1 MKTLFRATAL
11 AASLLTAAA
20 AVGQTSVSPY
30 RPGLTGEGAVYFLP
44 KTALRISVLV
54 EKTTYTPGDLA
65 SYAQRYLRLTNVGL
79 EPTVSHRVI
88 SVGQMAVGV
97 ADETKCYAVKYN
109 PATVAANVVLSDDG
123 CLLAVNAEA
132 DRPELPAPFRPAEME
147 EAPNPRLFMGEEIL
161 AAGSTAKMAELTAQE
176 IYDIRE
182 NRSMLV
188 KGQADFMPKDGEQLR
203 LMLNQLEKQDKA
215 LTSMFQGV
223 TVRDTTEHIITF
235 IPDGPVNRHL
245 LFRLSKELG
254 MVDADDLSGAPFY
267 ISIDDLTSLPPTDEE
282 AVAKAKAKKKPPSRA
297 STMWCRAACGPPSS
311 RVCSP
316 SSRPSIP
323 LPSSAMCSCSAAIC
337 STVISLPTSGS
348 RPSAVPWKNCSPC
361 PKRTGRKNKNP
372 IAETQYPTGSYS
384 GRSKKKPA
392 SKLNVSCR
400 LIFTLL

>member
-132 DRPELPAPFRPAEME
+132 DRPELPAPFRPAERE

-223 TVRDTTEHIITF
+223 TMRDTTEHIITF

-282 AVAKAKAKKKPPSRA
+282 AVAKAKAKKKTTEQGIYYVVPGRMRA
-297 STMWCRAACGPPSS
+297 TIFQGVQPIQSAEHPAAQFGNVQLLGGNLFN
-311 RVCSP
+311 RHFTTHLWLSP
-316 SSRPSIP
+316 VSGALEKLLP
-323 LPSSAMCSCSAAIC
+323 LPEED
-337 STVISLPTSGS
+337 G
-348 RPSAVPWKNCSPC
+348 
-361 PKRTGRKNKNP
+361 
-372 IAETQYPTGSYS
+372 
-384 GRSKKKPA
+384 KKK
-392 SKLNVSCR
+392 
-400 LIFTLL
+400 